1 MLDPSDVV
9 VRLGVVGGGLIAQL
23 AHLPALRALDDR
35 FAVRALAEPDP
46 AVRAALA
53 RRHGIPST
61 YADHRALL
69 DRERLDA
76 LLVCSP
82 NGTHARAVLDALD
95 RGLHV
100 LVEKPL
106 CLSPAAARAIV
117 ARAAQAGLTVQVG
130 YMKRFD
136 PAFARL
142 GEVLPVAGALHLVAT
157 ATTDSGIGTQLRPA
171 GFLAGARVPDRET
184 ATQVAEALGTDDPR
198 HTAAFSD
205 AFLGALI
212 HDVDLVLATCPG
224 PWVVSDGAGDHT
236 YAYGTW
242 SRADG
247 TRWSALWQLAPG
259 AGGFREELA
268 FHGADSVVRLSF
280 PAPYLGAAPATLRHE
295 GNPERRWQEPANAYV
310 RQLEHFHDCITRDV
324 ECRVPAADGARA
336 VELLTELYR
345 EAVLA

>member
-1 MLDPSDVV
+1 VLDPSHVV

-46 AVRAALA
+46 AVREALA
-53 RRHGIPST
+53 RRHGIPAT
-61 YADHRALL
+61 YPDHRALL
-69 DRERLDA
+69 DREPLDA

-82 NGTHARAVLDALD
+82 NGTHARTVLDALD

-117 ARAAQAGLTVQVG
+117 ARAAQAGRTVQVG
-130 YMKRFD
+130 CMKRFD
-136 PAFARL
+136 PAFERL
-142 GEVLPVAGALHLVAT
+142 TDVLPQAGALRVVAS
-157 ATTDSGIGTQLRPA
+157 ATTDPGIGAQLRPA
-171 GFLAGARVPDRET
+171 GFLAGARVPDRDT
-184 ATQVAEALGTDDPR
+184 AAQVADALGTDDPR
-198 HTAAFSD
+198 HTTAFSD

-212 HDVDLVLATCPG
+212 HDVDLVLASCPG
-224 PWVVSDGAGDHT
+224 PWVVSDGAGDHAF
-236 YAYGTW
+236 AYGAW

-259 AGGFREELA
+259 ASTFREELA
-268 FHGADSVVRLSF
+268 FHGADSVLRLTF
-280 PAPYLGAAPATLRHE
+280 PAPYLGAAPAELRHE
-295 GNPERRWQEPANAYV
+295 AAPERSWREPANAYV
-310 RQLEHFHDCITRDV
+310 RQLEHFHECITRDV
-324 ECRVPAADGARA
+324 DCRVPASDGARA
-336 VELLTELYR
+336 VELLAELYR